1 MKSRIPPARPEQ
13 WSEAV
18 REILGGVTSV
28 NDDSQGKGPPNI
40 LYTIA
45 HHPALLPSFLSFTA
59 TLAMRGVLP
68 RRDSELLALR
78 TSLNCGSPFE
88 WGHHVEYALAEG
100 LSPEDVERIS
110 EGPEH
115 LAWSRRDR
123 LLLRACDELH
133 AHQELSDETFDGLRA
148 ELDDAQIVE
157 LTFVVGNYTMLS
169 MVANATGV
177 PLEDRLPAMPEKL
190 A

>member
-1 MKSRIPPARPEQ
+1 MQ
-13 WSEAV
+13 
-18 REILGGVTSV
+18 
-28 NDDSQGKGPPNI
+28 
-40 LYTIA
+40 
-45 HHPALLPSFLSFTA
+45 
-59 TLAMRGVLP
+59 GVLS

-88 WGHHVEYALAEG
+88 WGHHVEYGLAEG
-100 LSPEDVERIS
+100 LSPEDLVGITR
-110 EGPEH
+110 GPEH
-115 LAWSRRDR
+115 PAWSPRDR

-133 AHQELSDETFDGLRA
+133 AQQKLSDDTYEGLRE
-148 ELDDAQIVE
+148 ELDEAQIVE

-177 PLEDRLPAMPEKL
+177 PLEERLPAMPEKL